1 LLSAGVQLSFQDE
14 VREQQVEAAE
24 SNTGVAL
31 ITTLDLPISPDGVH
45 FTVNSYK
52 EIGMRFAHAWWQL
65 DYALAASLVRCG
77 DVSRMVS
84 PNPSQTGG
92 GGDHLLPLPAF
103 AIDRCGVEHLA
114 WPDRRTD
121 RAVRRLS
128 FPPVAVPAFSDE
140 AKASTCAAEL

>member
-84 PNPSQTGG
+84 PNPRRRAEAATTCFLSWLSQSTGAESST
-92 GGDHLLPLPAF
+92 LLGPT
-103 AIDRCGVEHLA
+103 VE
-114 WPDRRTD
+114 PT
-121 RAVRRLS
+121 
-128 FPPVAVPAFSDE
+128 E
-140 AKASTCAAEL
+140 Q